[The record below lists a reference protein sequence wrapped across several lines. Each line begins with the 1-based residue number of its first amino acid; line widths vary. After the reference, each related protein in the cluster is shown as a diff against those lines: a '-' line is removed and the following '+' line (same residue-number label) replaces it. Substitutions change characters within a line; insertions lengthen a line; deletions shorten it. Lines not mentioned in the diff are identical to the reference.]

1 MSDLIGTTIAWL
13 ASTGAPNWLV
23 ILALLTHPSV
33 WSDAALKRLRPL
45 LDRWVPKSTGKNADA
60 ATGAGGKK

>member
-1 MSDLIGTTIAWL
+1 MSELIATTIAWL

-33 WSDAALKRLRPL
+33 WSDAMLKRLRPL
-45 LDRWVPKSTGKNADA
+45 LDRMMPAKKAESPGADD
-60 ATGAGGKK
+60 GAGKKQ